1 MTATEFSP
9 RMKAAARQYSIEYI
23 DTVRYCL
30 IREFFRRLH
39 LCDEA
44 HGLILRGSFLVRL
57 LTDTIGKERS
67 VDLLYIDAPYD
78 ISVDDL
84 YRLTEKILTSEQLHS
99 EIELSLLSVQELEEQ
114 KCYKGFSI
122 NLLGCIGS
130 VKLGFKINIG
140 LNDVLYHEAETTELP
155 PITQDEPSV
164 ECLTYP
170 VEEII
175 AEKLDILLRRFELDR
190 PMRHLYDIYELSYTF
205 DFDGYE
211 LQKAVRSTLEHR
223 KNDCNFERLKQIG
236 TLHDD
241 ESMLMAWQH
250 FKRIN
255 NYGESFETVLTRV
268 LNFLE
273 PIWNSIKQ
281 EKRWSREWSATSG
294 RWNDPMYLY

>member
-30 IREFFRRLH
+30 IKEFFRRLN

-44 HGLILRGSFLVRL
+44 HGLVLRGSFLVRL

-67 VDLLYIDAPYD
+67 VDLLYLDAPYN
-78 ISVDDL
+78 ISVGDMYDL
-84 YRLTEKILTSEQLHS
+84 IEKIVTSAPEQS
-99 EIELSLLSVQELEEQ
+99 EIELSLLSINELEEQ

-122 NLLGCIGS
+122 NLIGCIGS
-130 VKLGFKINIG
+130 VKLGFKVNIG
-140 LNDVLYHEAETTELP
+140 LDDVLYHEAEMTELP
-155 PITQDEPSV
+155 SITEDEPSI

-223 KNDCNFERLKQIG
+223 KNDCNFERIIQIG

-255 NYGESFETVLTRV
+255 NYEESFETVLTRV